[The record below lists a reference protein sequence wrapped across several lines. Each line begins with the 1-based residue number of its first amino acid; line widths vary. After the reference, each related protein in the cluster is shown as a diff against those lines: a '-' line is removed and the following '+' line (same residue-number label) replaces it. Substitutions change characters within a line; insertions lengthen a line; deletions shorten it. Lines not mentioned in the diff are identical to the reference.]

1 MKKEAYPFI
10 SVVVCAFNEE
20 KLLADCLTGLSKQNY
35 PQDRYEILIIDDEST
50 DNTFE
55 ISERFIAS
63 LSPDSARARVAR
75 IVHGGLSVARNS
87 GIQLSEGE
95 IVAFIDGDAVADPDW
110 LIELSKPFL
119 SGADYVGGRI
129 DCLNTDSW
137 VAMFLQRTR
146 NRQFFGPK
154 VFSDHCIGCNMAF
167 RREVFEAVEGF
178 HENFISRGDESTLQ
192 ARIRKNFHYA
202 PAPDAVVLHERPDSL
217 IDGAKVEWKSATL
230 RHLSAMA
237 SEAPGNWKYQVLL
250 VEQFLMILFPL
261 FLCLIWLAPNFFWL
275 PLAVTGAAT
284 LRRTLFRPLNRAI
297 AQGLVSDYGF
307 IRGVVAHFI
316 YCWVQNTL
324 LFFGNLLSPWLHR
337 DAKIVAPMTTP
348 LSIETLL
355 DTHAAKG

>member
-1 MKKEAYPFI
+1 MNQEAHPFI

-20 KLLADCLTGLSKQNY
+20 KLLADCLAGLSEQRY
-35 PQDRYEILIIDDEST
+35 PDDRYEILIIDDEST
-50 DNTFE
+50 DKTFE

-63 LSPDSARARVAR
+63 LSPDGVRARVAR

-95 IVAFIDGDAVADPDW
+95 IIAFIDGDAVADPDW
-110 LIELSKPFL
+110 LVELSKPFL

-129 DCLNTDSW
+129 DCLNSESW

-167 RREVFEAVEGF
+167 RREVFDAVGGF
-178 HENFISRGDESTLQ
+178 H
-192 ARIRKNFHYA
+192 
-202 PAPDAVVLHERPDSL
+202 DSL

-237 SEAPGNWKYQVLL
+237 SGLQANWKYNLLL

-261 FLCLIWLAPNFFWL
+261 FLGLVWLAPAVFAL
-275 PLAVTGAAT
+275 PLVVTGVAT
-284 LRRTLFRPLNRAI
+284 LRRTLLRPLNRAI
-297 AQGLVSDYGF
+297 AKGLVADYGF
-307 IRGVVAHFI
+307 IRASIAHFA

-324 LFFGNLLSPWLHR
+324 LFFGNLLSPWQHR
-337 DAKIVAPMTTP
+337 DAKIIAPMTTP

-355 DTHAAKG
+355 DTHGIKD